1 MDNINKIE
9 EQPKVLRDIQQ
20 VLDEIDVIIPKDWT
34 RPQVGAALSA
44 YMEFYK

>member
-34 RPQVGAALSA
+34 RLQVGAALSA